1 MNDADIVFSFFSF
14 LITWTAA
21 ALNPVPD
28 FCPDRADSNRFES
41 PGNSMHLSSPIF
53 GISQKF
59 PSRQSKSRSQ
69 GSYDE
74 NGASFLLHK
83 R

>member
-1 MNDADIVFSFFSF
+1 MNDAYIVFFISF

-21 ALNPVPD
+21 SLNPLPD
-28 FCPDRADSNRFES
+28 FGPDRADSNRFES
-41 PGNSMHLSSPIF
+41 PGNSMNISSPIF
-53 GISQKF
+53 IIISQKF

-69 GSYDE
+69 TSSDDS
-74 NGASFLLHK
+74 APSFLLHI